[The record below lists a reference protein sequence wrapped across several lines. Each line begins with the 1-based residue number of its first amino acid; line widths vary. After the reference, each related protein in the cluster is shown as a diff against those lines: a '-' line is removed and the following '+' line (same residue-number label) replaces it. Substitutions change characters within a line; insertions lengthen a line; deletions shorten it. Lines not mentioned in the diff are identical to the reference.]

1 MRLLFDENLSRKLVL
16 RLNDLFPGSTHVA
29 LVGLQ
34 ERPDIEVW
42 EHSRAMG
49 LTIVTADAD
58 FYQIANTRGF
68 PPKIIWI
75 PGCDFPTVVTEKLIR
90 DQAIRIAHF
99 LQDEEQAILILKLPT
114 RV

>member
-1 MRLLFDENLSRKLVL
+1 VSLLFDENLSRKLVS

-34 ERPDIEVW
+34 ERPDIDVW
-42 EHSRAMG
+42 EYAAGMRLA
-49 LTIVTADAD
+49 IVTADAD
-58 FYQIANTRGF
+58 FYQIASTRGF

-75 PGCDFPTVVTEKLIR
+75 PGCDFPTAATEKLIR

-99 LQDEEQAILILKLPT
+99 LQDEEQAVLILRPA